1 MKPVVA
7 LIAPG
12 NMGAAVGKRLTENG
26 LQVLTSL
33 EGRSEESVARA
44 RAAGMTDASADQIAA
59 ADLILSIVPPGDALA
74 LAERLAPALA
84 RGNRKPAY
92 VDCNAVNPKTVAG
105 IEAAIAP
112 TACPFVDAGIV
123 GGPPKPG
130 TADPAF
136 YASGAEAPRFAV
148 LNDYGLDVRVLDG
161 GVGAASAM
169 KMSYA
174 GITKGF
180 TALGTVMMLAASRA
194 GTAEALH
201 RELAATQPQLLA
213 WLTRQVPNIQGLP
226 LGRRDGGDRGL
237 RRRGR
242 GGPPN
247 LLRRRQPLRAHR
259 RGLRRRA
266 HGDRRAL
273 QIPRPGEEVGWAKAA

>member
-33 EGRSEESVARA
+33 AGRSEESVARA
-44 RAAGMTDASADQIAA
+44 RAAGMTDASHDQIAAA

-74 LAERLAPALA
+74 LAEKLAPALE

-105 IEAAIAP
+105 IEAAITL

-130 TADPAF
+130 SPGPAF
-136 YASGAEAPRFAV
+136 YASGAEAAQFAV
-148 LNDYGLDVRVLDG
+148 LKDYGLDVRVLDG

-180 TALGTVMMLAASRA
+180 TALGAAMMLAASRA
-194 GTAEALH
+194 GTAETLKAELSSSQPALFN
-201 RELAATQPQLLA
+201 
-213 WLTRQVPNIQGLP
+213 WLTRQVPGMYSKAYRWVAEMEEIAQFVGADPAAHSFYEAAARLYER
-226 LGRRDGGDRGL
+226 LAADFDGERKEI
-237 RRRGR
+237 
-242 GGPPN
+242 
-247 LLRRRQPLRAHR
+247 A
-259 RGLRRRA
+259 
-266 HGDRRAL
+266 AL
-273 QIPRPGEEVGWAKAA
+273 DAFCKPKQ

>member
-1 MKPVVA
+1 MKPTVA

-26 LQVLTSL
+26 LQVLTLL
-33 EGRSEESVARA
+33 EGRTEASRARA
-44 RAAGMTDASADQIAA
+44 RDAGMEDASAEQIAGV
-59 ADLILSIVPPGDALA
+59 DVILSIVPPGDALG
-74 LAERLAPALA
+74 LAQRLAPALE
-84 RGNRKPAY
+84 RGNRKPAF

-105 IEAAIAP
+105 IESVVTA

-130 TADPAF
+130 SPGPAF

-148 LNDYGLDVRVLDG
+148 LKDYGLDVRVLDG

-180 TALGTVMMLAASRA
+180 TALGTVMMLAATRA
-194 GTAEALH
+194 GTADVLH
-201 RELAATQPQLLA
+201 RELAQSQPQLLA
-213 WLTRQVPNIQGLP
+213 WLTRQVPNMYSKAYRWVAEMDEIAGFVSEDDAGHQIFAGASDLYERIAADEASAKQETGALTSFLQQG
-226 LGRRDGGDRGL
+226 
-237 RRRGR
+237 
-242 GGPPN
+242 
-247 LLRRRQPLRAHR
+247 
-259 RGLRRRA
+259 
-266 HGDRRAL
+266 
-273 QIPRPGEEVGWAKAA
+273 K

>member
-7 LIAPG
+7 VIAQG
-12 NMGAAVGKRLTENG
+12 MMGAGVGKRLTENG

-33 EGRSEESVARA
+33 KGRSEASAKRA
-44 RAAGMTDASADQIAA
+44 RDAGMTDATDEQIAG

-74 LAERLAPALA
+74 LAQSLAPALE

-92 VDCNAVNPKTVAG
+92 VDCNAVNPKSVAR
-105 IEAAIAP
+105 IEAAVVP

-130 TADPAF
+130 GTGPVF
-136 YASGAEAPRFAV
+136 YASGAEAARFAV
-148 LNDYGLDVRVLDG
+148 LKDYGLDVRVVDG
-161 GVGAASAM
+161 GVGAASAV

-194 GTAEALH
+194 GTAEVLH
-201 RELAATQPQLLA
+201 RELAQSQPQLLA
-213 WLTRQVPNIQGLP
+213 WLTRQVPNMYSKAYRWVAEMEEIAGFVAEDEAGHQIFAGASALYERLAEDFEGPRAETGAATKFLDQG
-226 LGRRDGGDRGL
+226 
-237 RRRGR
+237 
-242 GGPPN
+242 
-247 LLRRRQPLRAHR
+247 
-259 RGLRRRA
+259 
-266 HGDRRAL
+266 
-273 QIPRPGEEVGWAKAA
+273 K

>member
-26 LQVLTSL
+26 LQVITSL

-44 RAAGMTDASADQIAA
+44 RAAGMTDASHDQIAA
-59 ADLILSIVPPGDALA
+59 ADLILSIVPPGDALS

-92 VDCNAVNPKTVAG
+92 VECNAVNPKTVAG

-130 TADPAF
+130 GPSPRF

-194 GTAEALH
+194 GTAEVLH
-201 RELAATQPQLLA
+201 RELAASQPQLLA
-213 WLTRQVPNIQGLP
+213 WLTRQVPNMYSKAYRWVAEMEEIAGFVDEDEAGNQIFSGAADLYDRIAEDFDASRAETGALTKFLDQG
-226 LGRRDGGDRGL
+226 
-237 RRRGR
+237 
-242 GGPPN
+242 
-247 LLRRRQPLRAHR
+247 
-259 RGLRRRA
+259 
-266 HGDRRAL
+266 
-273 QIPRPGEEVGWAKAA
+273 KS

>member
-1 MKPVVA
+1 
-7 LIAPG
+7 
-12 NMGAAVGKRLTENG
+12 
-26 LQVLTSL
+26 VLTSFA
-33 EGRSEESVARA
+33 GRSEESVARA
-44 RAAGMTDASADQIAA
+44 RAAGMSDASPDQIAA

-74 LAERLAPALA
+74 LAERLKPALA

-105 IEAAIAP
+105 IDAAIAP

-130 TADPAF
+130 TAGPAF

-213 WLTRQVPNIQGLP
+213 WLTRQVPNMYSKAYRWVAEMEEIAASMTAAGLP
-226 LGRRDGGDRGL
+226 AGFHEAAADLFDRASRAETPARRPAAPE
-237 RRRGR
+237 
-242 GGPPN
+242 PPSS
-247 LLRRRQPLRAHR
+247 AF
-259 RGLRRRA
+259 
-266 HGDRRAL
+266 DSVMSAL
-273 QIPRPGEEVGWAKAA
+273 M

>member
-44 RAAGMTDASADQIAA
+44 RAAGMTDASPDQIAA
-59 ADLILSIVPPGDALA
+59 ADLILSIVPPGDALS

-130 TADPAF
+130 TAGPAF

-180 TALGTVMMLAASRA
+180 TALGTVMMLAATRA

-213 WLTRQVPNIQGLP
+213 WLTRQVPNMYSKAYRWVAEMEEIAGFVGEDAAGNQIFSGAADLYERIAEDFDAARAETGALTKFLDQG
-226 LGRRDGGDRGL
+226 
-237 RRRGR
+237 
-242 GGPPN
+242 
-247 LLRRRQPLRAHR
+247 
-259 RGLRRRA
+259 
-266 HGDRRAL
+266 
-273 QIPRPGEEVGWAKAA
+273 K

>member
-7 LIAPG
+7 LIAQG
-12 NMGAAVGKRLTENG
+12 QMGAAVGKRLTENG

-33 EGRSEESVARA
+33 KGRSEASAARA
-44 RAAGMTDASADQIAA
+44 RDAGMADASYEQIAG
-59 ADLILSIVPPGDALA
+59 ADLILSIVPPGEALP
-74 LAERLAPALA
+74 LAELLAPALE

-92 VDCNAVNPKTVAG
+92 VDCNAVNPQSVAR
-105 IEAAIAP
+105 IKAAIAP

-130 TADPAF
+130 TPGPVF

-148 LNDYGLDVRVLDG
+148 LKDYGLDVRVVDG
-161 GVGAASAM
+161 GVGAASAV

-194 GTAEALH
+194 GTADVLH
-201 RELAATQPQLLA
+201 RELAQSQPQLLA
-213 WLTRQVPNIQGLP
+213 WLTRQVPNMYSKAYRWVAEMEEIAGFVGEDAAGHQIFGGAAALYDRLAEDFDGPRQETGALTKFVDQG
-226 LGRRDGGDRGL
+226 
-237 RRRGR
+237 
-242 GGPPN
+242 
-247 LLRRRQPLRAHR
+247 
-259 RGLRRRA
+259 
-266 HGDRRAL
+266 
-273 QIPRPGEEVGWAKAA
+273 K

>member
-1 MKPVVA
+1 MNPTVAVVA
-7 LIAPG
+7 QGA
-12 NMGAAVGKRLTENG
+12 MGAGVGGRLVERG
-26 LQVLTSL
+26 LRVVTSL
-33 EGRSEESVARA
+33 AGRSEDSAKRA
-44 RAAGMTDASADQIAA
+44 KAAGMVAVSDQELARADYF
-59 ADLILSIVPPGDALA
+59 LSILPPSDALA
-74 LAERLAPALA
+74 LAEKMAALI
-84 RGNRKPAY
+84 GPSNHKPIY
-92 VDCNAVNPKTVAG
+92 VDCNAVSPPTKIEIGHVITKAG
-105 IEAAIAP
+105 S
-112 TACPFVDAGIV
+112 PFVDAGIV

-130 TADPAF
+130 SPGPAF

-213 WLTRQVPNIQGLP
+213 WLTRQVPNMYSKAYRWVAEMEEIAGFVGEDEAGHQIFSGAADLYDRIAEDFDASRAETGALSKFLDQG
-226 LGRRDGGDRGL
+226 
-237 RRRGR
+237 
-242 GGPPN
+242 
-247 LLRRRQPLRAHR
+247 
-259 RGLRRRA
+259 
-266 HGDRRAL
+266 
-273 QIPRPGEEVGWAKAA
+273 K

>member
-33 EGRSEESVARA
+33 AGRSEESVARA
-44 RAAGMTDASADQIAA
+44 RAAGMTAASHDQIAA
-59 ADLILSIVPPGDALA
+59 ADLILSIVPPGEALS
-74 LAERLAPALA
+74 LAEKLAPALE

-92 VDCNAVNPKTVAG
+92 VECNAVNPKTVAR

-130 TADPAF
+130 SPGPAL
-136 YASGAEAPRFAV
+136 YASGREAPRFAV

-213 WLTRQVPNIQGLP
+213 WLTRQVPNMYSKAYRWVAEMEEIAGFVGEDEAGNQIFSGAANLYDRLADDFDASRAETGALSKFLHQG
-226 LGRRDGGDRGL
+226 
-237 RRRGR
+237 
-242 GGPPN
+242 
-247 LLRRRQPLRAHR
+247 
-259 RGLRRRA
+259 
-266 HGDRRAL
+266 
-273 QIPRPGEEVGWAKAA
+273 K